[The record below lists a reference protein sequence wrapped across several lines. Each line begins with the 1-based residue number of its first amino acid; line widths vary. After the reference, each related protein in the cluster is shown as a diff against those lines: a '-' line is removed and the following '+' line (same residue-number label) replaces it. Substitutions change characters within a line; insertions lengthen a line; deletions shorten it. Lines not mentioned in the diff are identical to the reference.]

1 MSFSRYSKF
10 LAMGFLSTLAVS
22 FGSAASAAGTNAA
35 ELHTVEKG
43 QILYAFRADDKPVS
57 FIKDDK
63 PAGFMVDL
71 TTEIAKRINLKPEY
85 VATDFSS
92 MVPSISSHRYDSAAF
107 AVLVTPPREKVVN
120 FTTPVNFAQARL
132 VSLKKAPLQTVKNA
146 GGKTVAITVGSALIP
161 VLQKLEPTISVRTFP
176 NIAASTAALKTGQVS
191 GLFTGFEASSGLL
204 KRNPDFMASE
214 SVMSGKG
221 ALPVAKDRP
230 ALLKAMNTALG
241 DIIADG
247 TYMKL
252 YSKWYPG
259 EGEPAGM
266 AQEYPNFKK

>member
-1 MSFSRYSKF
+1 MSLSRYSKF
-10 LAMGFLSTLAVS
+10 LATAFVSTLALS
-22 FGSAASAAGTNAA
+22 FSGSASAGPDAST
-35 ELHTVEKG
+35 LKTVEQG
-43 QILYAFRADDKPVS
+43 QIIYAFRADDKPVS
-57 FIKDDK
+57 FIKDNK

-71 TTEIAKRINLKPEY
+71 TTEIAKRIKLKPQY

-92 MVPSISSHRYDSAAF
+92 MVPSVSGHRYDSAAF
-107 AVLVTPPREKVVN
+107 AVLVTPAREKVVN

-132 VSLKKAPLQTVKNA
+132 VSLKKAPLNTVKSA
-146 GGKTVAITVGSALIP
+146 AGKTVAITVGSALIP
-161 VLQKLEPTISVRTFP
+161 VLQKIEPAITVRTFP
-176 NIAASTAALKTGQVS
+176 NIAASTAALKTEQVS

-230 ALLKAMNTALG
+230 ALLKAMNTAFAG
-241 DIIADG
+241 IISDG

-252 YSKWYPG
+252 YSKWYPN
-259 EGEPAGM
+259 EGEPVGM
-266 AQEYPNFKK
+266 AKEYPNFKK

>member
-1 MSFSRYSKF
+1 MSLSRCSKF
-10 LAMGFLSTLAVS
+10 LAIGALSTLAMS
-22 FGSAASAAGTNAA
+22 FCGAASASTDANT
-35 ELHTVEKG
+35 LRTVEKG
-43 QILYAFRADDKPVS
+43 QITYAFRADDKPVS
-57 FIKDDK
+57 FIKDNK

-71 TTEIAKRINLKPEY
+71 TTEIAKRIHLQPQY

-92 MVPSISSHRYDSAAF
+92 MVPSVSSHRYDSAAF
-107 AVLVTPPREKVVN
+107 AVLVTPAREKVVH

-132 VSLKKAPLQTVKNA
+132 VSLKKAPLNTVKSA
-146 GGKTVAITVGSALIP
+146 AGKTVAITVGSALIP
-161 VLQKLEPTISVRTFP
+161 VLQKIEPTINVRTFP

-230 ALLKAMNTALG
+230 ALLKALDTALAG
-241 DIIADG
+241 IISDG

-252 YSKWYPG
+252 YSKWYPN